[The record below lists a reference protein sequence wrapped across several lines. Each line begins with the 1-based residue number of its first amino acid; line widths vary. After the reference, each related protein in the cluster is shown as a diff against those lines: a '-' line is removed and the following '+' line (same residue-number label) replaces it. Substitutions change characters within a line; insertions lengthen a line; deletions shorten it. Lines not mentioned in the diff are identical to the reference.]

1 MPQDSVADTG
11 VNRPA
16 LTALDVIRVIV
27 LLVALVSLALWG
39 FGSWAMPWNIAVG
52 IAAPVVTLLVWAL
65 FVSPRAVL
73 HLHPFLRALV
83 ELLIY
88 AAVTLAWWSVGQAW
102 IGLAFAVV
110 AVAVGVIAGRRA
122 LA

>member
-1 MPQDSVADTG
+1 MTQDSVADTG

-39 FGSWAMPWNIAVG
+39 FGSWTLPWSIVVG
-52 IAAPVVTLLVWAL
+52 IGAPVVTLLVWAL
-65 FVSPRAVL
+65 FISPRAVL

>member
-16 LTALDVIRVIV
+16 LTALDVIRVVV
-27 LLVALVSLALWG
+27 LLVALASLALWG
-39 FGSWAMPWNIAVG
+39 FGSWAMPWNIVVG
-52 IAAPVVTLLVWAL
+52 VAAPVVTLLVWAL
-65 FVSPRAVL
+65 FISPRAML

-83 ELLIY
+83 KLLVY

-110 AVAVGVIAGRRA
+110 AVAAGVIAGRRA

>member
-39 FGSWAMPWNIAVG
+39 FGSWTLPWSIVVG
-52 IAAPVVTLLVWAL
+52 IGAPVVTLLVWAL
-65 FVSPRAVL
+65 FISPRAVL

>member
-16 LTALDVIRVIV
+16 LTAPDVIRVIV

-39 FGSWAMPWNIAVG
+39 FGSWTLPWSIVVG
-52 IAAPVVTLLVWAL
+52 IGAPVVTLLVWAL
-65 FVSPRAVL
+65 FISPRAVL